1 MAQSNRNNFAISDK
15 FSIGDGGCKI
25 LSPEI
30 TNSILTT
37 IMDNSAR
44 TLHSITHSNTQGSN
58 SSIPSS
64 SVTLGYT
71 PSAMAA
77 QPQTILPS
85 STNQTQFGASAQQQQ
100 AQQKHNQTS
109 SSTESANTAPPPP
122 AADIYPH
129 QVTGSG
135 GPLATAPFLRDFSL
149 VAEAAKRAQMSVVL
163 RDLESVT
170 L

>member
-1 MAQSNRNNFAISDK
+1 
-15 FSIGDGGCKI
+15 
-25 LSPEI
+25 
-30 TNSILTT
+30 
-37 IMDNSAR
+37 MDNSAR
-44 TLHSITHSNTQGSN
+44 TLHSITHSNIQGSN
-58 SSIPSS
+58 SIPSS
-64 SVTLGYT
+64 SVTLGYA
-71 PSAMAA
+71 PSAMTP
-77 QPQTILPS
+77 QPQNILPS
-85 STNQTQFGASAQQQQ
+85 STNQTQFGASGQQQKQ
-100 AQQKHNQTS
+100 QQKHNQTT

>member
-1 MAQSNRNNFAISDK
+1 
-15 FSIGDGGCKI
+15 
-25 LSPEI
+25 
-30 TNSILTT
+30 
-37 IMDNSAR
+37 MDNSAR
-44 TLHSITHSNTQGSN
+44 TLHSITHSNTHGSN

-85 STNQTQFGASAQQQQ
+85 STNQMQFGASEQQQ
-100 AQQKHNQTS
+100 AQQKHSQTS
-109 SSTESANTAPPPP
+109 SSTETANTAPPPP

>member
-1 MAQSNRNNFAISDK
+1 
-15 FSIGDGGCKI
+15 
-25 LSPEI
+25 
-30 TNSILTT
+30 
-37 IMDNSAR
+37 MDNSAR

-64 SVTLGYT
+64 SVTLGYNS
-71 PSAMAA
+71 SAMTA
-77 QPQTILPS
+77 QPQNILPS
-85 STNQTQFGASAQQQQ
+85 STNPAQFRASEQQQQ
-100 AQQKHNQTS
+100 QQQKHNQTTS
-109 SSTESANTAPPPP
+109 SIESADTAPAPP
-122 AADIYPH
+122 AAAAEIYPH
-129 QVTGSG
+129 QITGSG

>member
-1 MAQSNRNNFAISDK
+1 
-15 FSIGDGGCKI
+15 
-25 LSPEI
+25 
-30 TNSILTT
+30 
-37 IMDNSAR
+37 MDNSTR
-44 TLHSITHSNTQGSN
+44 TLHSITRSSTQGSN

-77 QPQTILPS
+77 QPQNLLSS
-85 STNQTQFGASAQQQQ
+85 STNQTQFGASEQLQQQ
-100 AQQKHNQTS
+100 AQQNHNQTS
-109 SSTESANTAPPPP
+109 SSTESANTAPPPQQLISTP
-122 AADIYPH
+122 PGH
-129 QVTGSG
+129 QLG

>member
-1 MAQSNRNNFAISDK
+1 MDK
-15 FSIGDGGCKI
+15 
-25 LSPEI
+25 
-30 TNSILTT
+30 
-37 IMDNSAR
+37 SAR
-44 TLHSITHSNTQGSN
+44 TLHSITHSNIQGSN
-58 SSIPSS
+58 SIPSS

-71 PSAMAA
+71 PSAMTA
-77 QPQTILPS
+77 QPQNILPS
-85 STNQTQFGASAQQQQ
+85 STNQTQFGASGQQQQ
-100 AQQKHNQTS
+100 QQQQNHNQTI

>member
-1 MAQSNRNNFAISDK
+1 MDTSTRN
-15 FSIGDGGCKI
+15 
-25 LSPEI
+25 
-30 TNSILTT
+30 
-37 IMDNSAR
+37 
-44 TLHSITHSNTQGSN
+44 LHSITHSKLQGSN
-58 SSIPSS
+58 IPIPSS

-77 QPQTILPS
+77 QPQNNPAFAPANQASYSAVLPAS
-85 STNQTQFGASAQQQQ
+85 SATAHPPFQAPGQQYHYSQNPASLSGVPMQP
-100 AQQKHNQTS
+100 S
-109 SSTESANTAPPPP
+109 SSTAPAPASA
-122 AADIYPH
+122 DSHPH
-129 QVTGSG
+129 QPTGSG